1 MSKERFYQ
9 NRPYQGYYGMI
20 NPLRSLVHVS
30 CMYVG
35 CIKYMYVS
43 CAPVVYE
50 KNLRKRQNTE
60 RITEGEYNAKT
71 GTQKI

>member
-9 NRPYQGYYGMI
+9 NWPYQGYYGMI
-20 NPLRSLVHVS
+20 NPWRSLVHVS

-60 RITEGEYNAKT
+60 RITKGEYNAKT